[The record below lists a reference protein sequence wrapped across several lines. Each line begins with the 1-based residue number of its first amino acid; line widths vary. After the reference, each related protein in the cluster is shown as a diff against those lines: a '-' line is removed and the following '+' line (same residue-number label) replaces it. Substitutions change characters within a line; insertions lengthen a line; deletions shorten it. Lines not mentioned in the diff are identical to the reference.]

1 MKMKNTAEG
10 LEPFAVFFY
19 LLSDAFCLITFKRCR
34 TVIVF
39 ITGRRQRTRND
50 VNVIVI
56 CNFTVCVD
64 GKSLLEDHRILIRRI
79 FISSK
84 TEVSKTVGDIFSII
98 LFNAFQ
104 YMWVMTNDKVGSFI
118 DGQMCKF
125 FLGSIWGVFFFNSP
139 VEIDDNNLCSCIF

>member
-1 MKMKNTAEG
+1 MKNTAEG

-104 YMWVMTNDKVGSFI
+104 YMWVMTNDKSAPSS
-118 DGQMCKF
+118 MARCASF

>member
-1 MKMKNTAEG
+1 MKNTAEG
-10 LEPFAVFFY
+10 LESFAVFFY
-19 LLSDAFCLITFKRCR
+19 LLSDAFCFITFKRCR

-56 CNFTVCVD
+56 GNFTVCVD
-64 GKSLLEDHRILIRRI
+64 SKSLLEDHRILIRRI
-79 FISSK
+79 FISPK
-84 TEVSKTVGDIFSII
+84 TEVSQTVGNIFSII

-104 YMWVMTNDKVGSFI
+104 YMWMMTNDKVGSFI

-125 FLGSIWGVFFFNSP
+125 FLGSIWCVFFFNSP
-139 VEIDDNNLCSCIF
+139 VEINDNNLCPCIF